1 MNKITNL
8 MVSNRHKKKRLSM
21 LSTLAMA
28 MFMALFTQFAQAQTP
43 TIFMKDGNFTIQRS
57 TGTINFYDSHGPS
70 QQTNYWENWY
80 AHNENFTYVF
90 KPAVNGDK
98 IKVTFKGFNAYAER
112 TPDDPVGEPIGTW
125 VLRLND
131 DVLNIYDG
139 NGAVDAN
146 LIASLTGNSGTEFSV
161 MSSGAITF
169 KFTSNGQYREEGWYA
184 EVELIQGQGQNP
196 AEMVPQTPIIQR
208 STCSD
213 AAVIIPTTLGA
224 KIYYTI
230 DGNDPVVGDP
240 LTGAMEY
247 VYNPENPQLI
257 PFPETIDPFFHVKA
271 VSTLADGTGLSDVA
285 WTVFTEEDRV
295 PIPDDDDEL
304 AHTTITRVEGT
315 NTIVMTPAGRPAGL
329 NDTYQVRYTMSTNGT
344 EPADPTYNNSTVYTG
359 PITATVNGT
368 IFKAK
373 TFAVSCT
380 NQFSEQTYRL
390 VVDGIYAATPV
401 IDFTAMTIEAKEGG
415 TTFDIL
421 YTLDG
426 SDPSISGTTITGT
439 FSNGTVDLSSLNPA
453 LTYGQTVKAIA
464 YKASDNT
471 GTPDASYT
479 PSLVVTAIYVP
490 TDSEGNTQNGVY
502 GGVVLLD
509 DREDHTW
516 AYYSNENSP
525 IKSLNPA
532 DVKITYTGYGPNTMT
547 STSTANMPAKAE
559 FDTEVTSNQVAVN
572 KGEAGNQFIY
582 LKTLENANEDGSG
595 NYPYTMIANPFQV
608 RPTYQES
615 GSSPT
620 TETIQ
625 VVTGTGSNSYAPM
638 YTYYANYGFKSE
650 YIIPTSYFTSAG
662 ISNGDLLTSI
672 ILYQASTANWTATS
686 LTIRLMNSTTGNYGS
701 NTGFVA
707 NNGTVVY
714 SSTSYNSAGQSAHTF
729 QFDTPFEY
737 TGNNLVVQISSGHN
751 GTANQTTW
759 YGISSTSGNRQSYY
773 AHYSS
778 NTATNYTNDG
788 RQRFLPNTTFT
799 VQKNSSSNNN
809 YRGFYAWRVKN
820 MSGGLSIKAGNT
832 TYTSANITSGN
843 GIVLYPD
850 QEIEFITD
858 NADGNEVEFEALW
871 AKAWVNS
878 TSASERATNSGD
890 YKNAYERNF
899 KVVTS
904 LTTYDYPV
912 TISSISPDG
921 SGTVAAVSRTS
932 DYSCSNDV
940 KLENMTLSMAN
951 YYLDGNNHSL
961 HIGRGVTNGNNNVA
975 STVYGEYTPGT
986 TKNDFVLRVES
997 GRYGSIYGF
1006 YDNDGTTH
1014 ITNTFKSILVFGSD
1028 YDRANNTHTKLI
1040 VAGATQ
1046 LGRSVSCANNTVNET
1061 VLSGTFGNNG
1071 GEDIELYMGWAG
1083 TISNNSLG
1091 TRRLE
1096 VFDGNFKGGI
1106 SGGIEL
1112 GVDDETIILT
1122 MRIHGGTVPQ
1132 YVYQSGQY
1140 SAAYG
1145 SRRTIITGGTFEDWI
1160 AGGCYGTGN
1169 TDERPGTTNGNAYIY
1184 FGGDAKQTA
1193 SDEGIFGAGY
1203 GNYATAEGRYTVEK
1217 SFIVVADEAQIAGSV
1232 YGGGNNG
1239 YNTSDAEVWVL
1250 GGGKNTLT
1258 VSGSVFGG
1266 ANQAGSEATT
1276 TVTMENGTVNGSV
1289 YGGANTSGAV
1299 AQLATV
1305 NVNGGTVKGSVYG
1318 GGKGSG
1324 TTMSN
1329 NTQVTVTDGIINTNI
1344 YGGGEEGAVSGNTIV
1359 SFEGGSVTDI
1369 YGAGKGSS
1377 SQRANVAQGTTVNVK
1392 GGVVNGAVYGG
1403 GENGTVA
1410 YAAGGASSNYGS
1422 TVNISGGE
1430 VKGDVFGGGK
1440 LGTTQGKTTVN
1451 ISGTWDGTILH
1462 ENVFAGAY
1470 GQQGS
1475 IFVAGQKT
1483 LNISGGRIYGS
1494 VYGGSRNANDGNTLN
1509 ATGGTDATSIT
1520 NISGGRIDQHVYA
1533 AGYYGSTKGSVYA
1546 FIGLSAINDAPNSPY
1561 SADANTNFPYDKGP
1575 ILIGGSVWAGG
1586 DWGVFT
1592 GTFGAPTITGNS
1604 NIYING
1610 EGYSTD
1616 GNDQSAANYMN
1627 IQGSIFGSGSSCDAG
1642 EGERTLILSN
1652 YGADVANS
1660 GSDSD
1665 VNPFAYASR
1674 QVNSIQRFHNVI
1686 FDNAKVG
1693 FLGQGK
1699 INSLNTTE
1707 KYSLY
1712 EIDQNVYLAN
1722 GSTMVVNVPASQ
1734 IYSFHNVTCPD
1745 TYASSPTFTPV
1756 AYNGLGTN
1764 GGATDNKVRVNGGSY
1779 IEIKYVPEETSGG
1792 GSGGDEP
1799 SGEGE
1804 TKTYGFEG
1812 SFEEWTTIDAD
1823 GDNFNWTLASILSAG
1838 YIIPSHEGEDCVSS
1852 QSYDND
1858 GGGVLTPDNYLV
1870 SPQITLGGSISFWA
1884 QAQDADYPSE
1894 HFGVAVSTTNNSNA
1908 TAFTTIAEWTMTAKT
1923 GSKGS
1928 NGNYK
1933 TKNRDNRESGEWHQY
1948 TVDLSSYA
1956 GQTGYVAIRHF
1967 NCSDM
1972 FYLNVDDITI
1982 TIPASGSGDDP
1993 VDPQEP
1999 TVTYTDAYGEL
2010 EGFAHMMAGNPN
2022 SDATCAYARPKQSKE
2037 PGNIL
2042 PSSASDYFNPNDGG
2056 WVSYR
2061 ASDNDY
2067 DIEGNLVSNGN
2078 SDQLRY
2084 ENHYPDM
2091 RNNSQYYRIW
2101 RHGGNHHHVEAVVS
2115 AKAEGNAGQYKTVEV
2130 EVQLPSWG
2138 AVGSYFRFDR
2148 TNNAGTNNTLIDY
2161 GPDVMT
2167 YNGANYSNP
2176 LGENTWM
2183 YWQDNDDTPQVTGVA
2198 ASNATVAAAIGSN
2211 GILSNPNLNFGL
2223 VMVPGQN
2230 MSGDNYIINSEAD
2243 TYLASVEKPFTCTD
2257 NTHMPTMKL
2266 ILTYSDELSAN
2277 ATLEPVHIYLVQCNA
2292 EGTITDYIDIELI
2305 INTSTEITTGFKT
2318 QIYARM
2324 DGSANTR
2331 EMSTATVVLPTFNV
2345 AQAGEMA
2352 KFYLQKVEFIQNDGV
2367 VIQPSDHNNTV
2378 TCAETVE
2385 STGSYAVNLNID
2397 RFAMTIGAQANPDN
2411 TDDWRD
2417 ATGPQDAVQ
2426 PSGTY
2431 NYNHLTWGQSN
2442 DRGVHLGDAK
2452 GRNPLS
2458 FGFTLYY
2465 NSNEVA
2471 PAKSKMGD
2479 MTFTIRVENI
2489 EGGDEDDHYAR
2500 TFTITIEVYRIGPG
2514 GNFYVDGINGQ
2525 DLNDENRAKFP
2536 DKAAKTVNF
2545 IFNRLGYM
2553 PGDNI
2558 IVVNEL
2564 PINKVTTWDG
2574 SAFQNDV
2581 KIYRYPGGHKLSAEG
2596 ASIVGNADNNPYMG
2610 PLVDVTNTLNMKGIM
2625 MDGMYDEAT
2634 NPVNG
2639 VHNHTLY
2646 PTGDAGNCTFDGIA
2660 DAPLITISNGAR
2672 VNLTNTTLQNN
2683 YNGSSEKVKAGG
2695 AVHVAY
2701 EGILAMNVD
2710 NRITGNYNANGGGVY
2725 VDGSMIVSDY
2735 AYVWDN
2741 YTEAVSGSKVDPE
2754 QNNVMLEKVTEGTF
2768 RVVQLGTADSNDSYN
2783 ALVNT
2788 DDGGETQVGVTK
2800 TDWDHSYDGYMPVVY
2815 AENGSLNY
2823 LNDPYN
2829 TQSMVVHDGGKFK
2842 LERYTSSEYTDS
2854 PNYLYWLETWVT
2866 AVTSQPEGFNK
2877 DQIDTPEELAWAIS
2891 IVNGEN
2897 GCTPAP
2903 TTGFTLTGD
2912 IDMSANI
2919 WVPIGNETALYNG
2932 TFEGNGHMVTGV
2944 KGSISRTDMGMFG
2957 RTNENAKIQNMVVST
2972 SFNTNSDNV
2981 GTVVG
2986 NMVGGTLSNVEG
2998 AGENTS
3004 KNNLGTNGGLV
3015 GINGGT
3021 IHSSFA
3027 VTTLKGGQSVGG
3039 LVGVNNGDLI
3049 NAYSAAEMS
3058 DGNAM
3063 AGLVST
3069 NNGLVENCYNATNA
3083 EVAFASKNNGTIK
3096 YCYTAEVEEGD
3107 PTYVKLAADNA
3118 TLEGHGTYGAVMDR
3132 GAYGYMYDDN
3142 KVNATNDYVVSAV
3155 SYTGSQIDK
3164 WPGMLSSLNQWVK
3177 AKNAGYTPWF
3187 RPITQDLNGDL
3198 PVLAFPKDNCLGNQ
3212 PTADGKMLRYSAYD
3226 LTDGTGFNNGL
3237 DNLLTAYKDQTATIF
3252 LYGNA
3257 TEVEQVPTA
3266 NVNVTVNEDAV
3277 LLQKQ
3282 IEGETNNPTF
3292 INTTVGVTFDNS
3304 HGKAGNTD
3312 FYGGKLLYDWH
3323 LMATPLSNAPMGIS
3337 WSEGSVN
3344 WWDTENWDDHIG
3356 QVTGVANSYLPDGM
3370 DAVSHWDFYTYYE
3383 PQYHWIN
3390 FKRNSDSHF
3399 HFDENHWQINYTNEE
3414 NLIPGRGYLA
3424 AIDTASYLN
3433 NTGTLN
3439 NGDVKIQLTAD
3450 APNDDAPDGF
3460 FTYDRGSNLIGNPY
3474 QAYLDL
3480 KVVSDNTGYKTFY
3493 IYDAAQNAYVP
3504 FVAGSSKNPVTAKT
3518 IHPHQGFFVVTDT
3531 LTNPEDFTFTY
3542 DMATTEK
3549 DGNSYFRG
3557 NSIDYPVVNVFVDD
3571 AKGHRDLTI
3580 IELNRPELGGAL
3592 KTNAL
3597 RSANFK
3603 IGAHLDGKNYG
3614 LVFAPEGTQR
3624 VPVHFRT
3631 YEEGTYT
3638 LTWSTHNGDFTSLI
3652 LVDNLT
3658 GTRCDMLQNDHYTF
3672 NGSVDDYAARFY
3684 ITFNVTDVNELNG
3697 NEEVFAWFDGND
3709 WIVTGKGQLQVVD
3722 VTGRVLQSV
3731 NVNGDQTRLHLDGY
3745 AAGVYVMRLTDGIKS
3760 VSQKIVVK

>member
-1 MNKITNL
+1 MNKTTNT
-8 MVSNRHKKKRLSM
+8 MSMNRQKKKRQPIVAFAAAIL
-21 LSTLAMA
+21 L
-28 MFMALFTQFAQAQTP
+28 ALFTQFAHAQQHN
-43 TIFMKDGNFTIQRS
+43 ILMKDGTFTIQRS
-57 TGTINFYDSHGPS
+57 SGTINFYDSHGPS
-70 QQTNYWENWY
+70 QQTNYWETWY
-80 AHNENFTYVF
+80 SHNENYTYVF

-112 TPDDPVGEPIGTW
+112 TPDDPVGVPIGTW

-196 AEMVPQTPIIQR
+196 AAMAPQTPIIQR

-257 PFPETIDPFFHVKA
+257 PFPETIDPAFHVKA
-271 VSTLADGTGLSDVA
+271 VSTLADGTDLSDVA
-285 WTVFTEEDRV
+285 WTVFTEDDRV
-295 PIPDDDDEL
+295 PIPDADDEL

-373 TFAVSCT
+373 TFAVSCS

-479 PSLVVTAIYVP
+479 PSQVVTAIYVP

-547 STSTANMPAKAE
+547 STSTDNMPAKAD

-572 KGEAGNQFIY
+572 KNEAGNQFIY
-582 LKTLENANEDGSG
+582 LKTLEAANEDGSG

-672 ILYQASTANWTATS
+672 TLYQASTANWTATS

-788 RQRFLPNTTFT
+788 RQRFLPNTTFA

-809 YRGFYAWRVKN
+809 YRGFYAWRVK
-820 MSGGLSIKAGNT
+820 SLGGGLT
-832 TYTSANITSGN
+832 ITGKN
-843 GIVLYPD
+843 VGDIIYPD
-850 QEIEFITD
+850 ETIEFVTE
-858 NADGNEVEFEALW
+858 NAEGNEVEFEALW

-878 TSASERATNSGD
+878 SSASERATNSGD

-912 TISSISPDG
+912 TISSIYPDG
-921 SGTVAAVSRTS
+921 SGTVASVSRTS
-932 DYSCSNDV
+932 NYSCSNDV

-961 HIGRGVTNGNNNVA
+961 HIGRGVANGNSNVA
-975 STVYGEYTPGT
+975 ASVRGNT
-986 TKNDFVLRVES
+986 TSNFTLRVES
-997 GRYGSIYGF
+997 GRYTNIYGF
-1006 YDNDGTTH
+1006 YGTTSSTAF
-1014 ITNTFKSILVFGSD
+1014 IANIILGSD
-1028 YDRANNTHTKLI
+1028 YDRATNTNTKLT
-1040 VAGATQ
+1040 VTGAAQVGKNAAYLSSSSTK
-1046 LGRSVSCANNTVNET
+1046 VNVT
-1061 VLSGTFGNNG
+1061 VLSGTFGSTSDNT
-1071 GEDIELYMGWAG
+1071 ELYMGFENA
-1083 TISNNSLG
+1083 T
-1091 TRRLE
+1091 TAAQAKRKLE
-1096 VFDGNFKGGI
+1096 VYGGNLQGGI
-1106 SGGIEL
+1106 AGGIEGGNITATTEVL
-1112 GVDDETIILT
+1112 K
-1122 MRIHGGTVPQ
+1122 MRIRGGIIGQ
-1132 YVYQSGQY
+1132 YLYGSGQY

-1145 SRRTIITGGTFEDWI
+1145 TRKTIITGGTFNAWI
-1160 AGGCYGTGN
+1160 AGGCYGTDNNNGGGQTYGN
-1169 TDERPGTTNGNAYIY
+1169 TYMY
-1184 FGGDAKQTA
+1184 FGGDANQSNTT
-1193 SDEGIFGAGY
+1193 GLFGGGY
-1203 GNYATAEGRYTVEK
+1203 GSNATGDNKYTVQK
-1217 SFIVVADEAQIAGSV
+1217 SFVVVADEAQIAGNV

-1258 VSGSVFGG
+1258 VSGSVYGG
-1266 ANQAGSEATT
+1266 ANQARSEATT

-1289 YGGANTSGAV
+1289 YGGANSSGAV

-1329 NTQVTVTDGIINTNI
+1329 NTKVTVTDGTININI

-1392 GGVVNGAVYGG
+1392 GGLVNGAVYGG

-1451 ISGTWDGTILH
+1451 ISGTWDGTIIR

-1470 GQQGS
+1470 GEQGS
-1475 IFVAGQKT
+1475 IFVAGLKT

-1509 ATGGTDATSIT
+1509 ATGGTDATSVT

-1546 FIGLSAINDAPNSPY
+1546 FIGISAINDAPNHSKT
-1561 SADANTNFPYDKGP
+1561 AGFNYDKGS

-1592 GTFGAPTITGNS
+1592 GTFGAPTISGNS

-1616 GNDQSAANYMN
+1616 GNDQSATNYMN

-1756 AYNGLGTN
+1756 AYNGLGAT

-1779 IEIKYVPEETSGG
+1779 IEIKYVPEENG

-1804 TKTYGFEG
+1804 TLTYDFEDGTLQGWTNIDANNDGNVWRHSHDINGVWENPMDDVGHESSYGFVFSESYVNGG
-1812 SFEEWTTIDAD
+1812 SGA
-1823 GDNFNWTLASILSAG
+1823 
-1838 YIIPSHEGEDCVSS
+1838 V
-1852 QSYDND
+1852 
-1858 GGGVLTPDNYLV
+1858 TPNNYLV
-1870 SPQITLGGSISFWA
+1870 SPQITLGGNIHFWA
-1884 QAQDADYPSE
+1884 TDGNDEYGAE
-1894 HFGVAVSTTNNSNA
+1894 HFGVLVSTSSNSNPSD
-1908 TAFTTIAEWTMTAKT
+1908 FVLLQEWTLL
-1923 GSKGS
+1923 SKGERTGR
-1928 NGNYK
+1928 NGRALGGTWY
-1933 TKNRDNRESGEWHQY
+1933 EYS
-1948 TVDLSSYA
+1948 VDLSDYT
-1956 GQTGYVAIRHF
+1956 GNGYVAIRHF
-1967 NCSDM
+1967 NCNDQWI
-1972 FYLNVDDITI
+1972 LCVDDITI
-1982 TIPASGSGDDP
+1982 TIPASTSGDDP
-1993 VDPQEP
+1993 VDPEEP

-2042 PSSASDYFNPNDGG
+2042 PEGASDYFNTSDGG

-2067 DIEGNLVSNGN
+2067 DIEGNLVSAGN

-2084 ENHYPDM
+2084 ENHYPYM
-2091 RNNSQYYRIW
+2091 RNNSEYYRIW

-2115 AKAEGNAGQYKTVEV
+2115 AKAEGNEGQYKTVEV

-2138 AVGSYFRFDR
+2138 ALGSYFRFDR

-2176 LGENTWM
+2176 LGESTWM
-2183 YWQDNDDTPQVTGVA
+2183 YYDDDADSQVIGA
-2198 ASNATVAAAIGSN
+2198 DASNATVAAAIGSN

-2230 MSGDNYIINSEAD
+2230 MSGDKYIINSEAD

-2442 DRGVHLGDAK
+2442 NRGVHLGDAK

-2465 NSNEVA
+2465 NSNETA

-2489 EGGDEDDHYAR
+2489 EGGDEDDHNAR
-2500 TFTITIEVYRIGPG
+2500 TFTITVEVYRIGPG
-2514 GNFYVDGINGQ
+2514 GNFYVDGVNGQ

-2564 PINKVTTWDG
+2564 PISKVTTWDG

-2596 ASIVGNADNNPYMG
+2596 ASIVGNPDNKPYMG
-2610 PLVDVTNTLNMKGIM
+2610 PLVDVTNTLNMKGIT

-2639 VHNHTLY
+2639 VHNYTLY
-2646 PTGDAGNCTFDGIA
+2646 PTGDAGNCTFNGIA
-2660 DAPLITISNGAR
+2660 EAPLITVSNGAR
-2672 VNLTNTTLQNN
+2672 VNLTNTILQNN
-2683 YNGSSEKVKAGG
+2683 YNGSSEIVKAGG

-2788 DDGGETQVGVTK
+2788 DDGGETQVGVSK

-2815 AENGSLNY
+2815 AESGSLNY
-2823 LNDPYN
+2823 LNDPYD

-2842 LERYTSSEYTDS
+2842 LERYTSSEYTNS

-2866 AVTSQPEGFNK
+2866 AVTSKPEGFNK

-2932 TFEGNGHMVTGV
+2932 TFEGNGHVVTGV

-2957 RTNENAKIQNMVVST
+2957 RTDTNAKIQNMVVST

-2986 NMVGGTLSNVEG
+2986 NMAGGTLSNVEG

-3027 VTTLKGGQSVGG
+3027 VTTLKGGQSMGG
-3039 LVGVNNGDLI
+3039 LVGINNGDLI
-3049 NAYSAAEMS
+3049 NAYSAAEIS
-3058 DGNAM
+3058 GGNAM

-3069 NNGLVENCYNATNA
+3069 NNGRVENCYNATNA
-3083 EVAFASKNNGTIK
+3083 EVAFASKNNGAIK

-3107 PTYVKLAADNA
+3107 PTYVKLAADDA
-3118 TLEGHGTYGAVMDR
+3118 TLENHGTYGAVFDR
-3132 GAYGYMYDDN
+3132 KALGYMYSDN
-3142 KVNATNDYVVSAV
+3142 KVTAEGNGYVKTTHEYLNNHAV
-3155 SYTGSQIDK
+3155 VWDGL
-3164 WPGMLSSLNQWVK
+3164 LSVLNQWV
-3177 AKNAGYTPWF
+3177 ADNSGYTAWN
-3187 RPITQDLNGDL
+3187 RPLTQDLNGDL
-3198 PVLAFPKDNCLGNQ
+3198 PILVFPKDNCMGNL
-3212 PTADGKMLRYSAYD
+3212 AAEEGKLLRYSAFD
-3226 LTDGTGFNNGL
+3226 DSHNGL
-3237 DNLLTAYKDQTATIF
+3237 DNLLGTVYNGKSANIY
-3252 LYGNA
+3252 LYNNA
-3257 TEVEQVPTA
+3257 TGVLNGTG
-3266 NVNVTVNEDAV
+3266 NNKLFIHEDVA
-3277 LLQKQ
+3277 LLQDAS
-3282 IEGETNNPTF
+3282 NNTPVQA
-3292 INTTVGVTFDNS
+3292 TVGVTFDNS
-3304 HGKAGNTD
+3304 YKNATD
-3312 FYGGKLLYDWH
+3312 YWGQSLKYDWH
-3323 LMATPLSNAPMGIS
+3323 FFSTPLADAPMGIEYNS
-3337 WSEGSVN
+3337 NEQN
-3344 WWDTENWDDHIG
+3344 WWVTDDQG
-3356 QVTGVANSYLPDGM
+3356 QVSEVSGSYMPDGV
-3370 DAVSHWDFYTYYE
+3370 DNVSHWDFYTYYE

-3390 FKRNSDSHF
+3390 FKRNSLSH
-3399 HFDENHWQINYTNEE
+3399 HHYDEPHDPISYTNETE
-3414 NLIPGRGYLA
+3414 LVPGKGYMA
-3424 AIDTASYLN
+3424 AIDQDTYVS

-3439 NGDVKIQLTAD
+3439 GKEDISMTLTLSGELPEEEEPTKD
-3450 APNDDAPDGF
+3450 WGF
-3460 FTYDRGSNLIGNPY
+3460 NLLGNPY
-3474 QAYLDL
+3474 QAYLDMESFL
-3480 KVVSDNTGYKTFY
+3480 TTNGLSSYWVY
-3493 IYDAAQNAYVP
+3493 IAEQNKY
-3504 FVAGSSKNPVTAKT
+3504 VAGNVEASENDAIPSATL
-3518 IHPHQGFFVVTDT
+3518 HPHQAFFVWTGTNNKKVDFKYSMAKDT
-3531 LTNPEDFTFTY
+3531 PNEY
-3542 DMATTEK
+3542 
-3549 DGNSYFRG
+3549 SYFRG
-3557 NSIDYPVVNVFVDD
+3557 NKVNYPLVNLFAVDE
-3571 AKGHRDLTI
+3571 KGQRDLAV
-3580 IELNRPELGGAL
+3580 IEFNRPQTGGSRKMRAMDNSDFRL
-3592 KTNAL
+3592 
-3597 RSANFK
+3597 S
-3603 IGAHLDGKNYG
+3603 AHLDNTDYCI
-3614 LVFAPEGTQR
+3614 LFAEESVER
-3624 VPVHFRT
+3624 IPVHFVT
-3631 YEEGTYT
+3631 KNEGTFT
-3638 LTWSTHNGDFTSLI
+3638 LNWKMMHGNFSNLF
-3652 LVDNLT
+3652 LVDNKT
-3658 GTRCDMLQNDHYTF
+3658 GVRTDMLRNDSYTF
-3672 NGSVDDYAARFY
+3672 SATADDYASRFY
-3684 ITFNVTDVNELNG
+3684 ITYRVTGVDDYTISDG
-3697 NEEVFAWFDGND
+3697 EEFAFFDGSE
-3709 WIVTGKGQLQVVD
+3709 WIINGEGYLQVID
-3722 VTGRVLQSV
+3722 MTGRVLQAQQLSGNQSRV
-3731 NVNGDQTRLHLDGY
+3731 HINNV
-3745 AAGVYVMRLTDGIKS
+3745 AAGVYVLQLNNGTKNMT
-3760 VSQKIVVK
+3760 QKIVIR

>member
-1 MNKITNL
+1 MN
-8 MVSNRHKKKRLSM
+8 RQKKKRQPIVAFAAAIL
-21 LSTLAMA
+21 L
-28 MFMALFTQFAQAQTP
+28 ALFTQFAHAQQNN
-43 TIFMKDGNFTIQRS
+43 ILMKDGTFTIQRS
-57 TGTINFYDSHGPS
+57 SGTINFYDSHGPS
-70 QQTNYWENWY
+70 QQTNYWETWY
-80 AHNENFTYVF
+80 SHNENYTYVF

-112 TPDDPVGEPIGTW
+112 TPDDPVGVPIGTW

-196 AEMVPQTPIIQR
+196 AAMAPQTPIIQR

-257 PFPETIDPFFHVKA
+257 PFPETIDPAFHVKA
-271 VSTLADGTGLSDVA
+271 VSTLADGTDLSDVA
-285 WTVFTEEDRV
+285 WTVFTEDDRV

-401 IDFTAMTIEAKEGG
+401 IDFDAMTIEAKEGG

-464 YKASDNT
+464 YKASDNI

-479 PSLVVTAIYVP
+479 PSQVVTAIYVP

-547 STSTANMPAKAE
+547 STSTANMPAKAD
-559 FDTEVTSNQVAVN
+559 FDTEVASNQVAVN
-572 KGEAGNQFIY
+572 KGEDGNQFIY

-608 RPTYQES
+608 RPAVSS
-615 GSSPT
+615 GSVTP
-620 TETIQ
+620 TETRYVRTNTITSGKRYLIVSQ
-625 VVTGTGSNSYAPM
+625 SNTGTGYA
-638 YTYYANYGFKSE
+638 
-650 YIIPTSYFTSAG
+650 
-662 ISNGDLLTSI
+662 L
-672 ILYQASTANWTATS
+672 
-686 LTIRLMNSTTGNYGS
+686 
-701 NTGFVA
+701 
-707 NNGTVVY
+707 
-714 SSTSYNSAGQSAHTF
+714 
-729 QFDTPFEY
+729 
-737 TGNNLVVQISSGHN
+737 GHN
-751 GTANQTTW
+751 GTTVAADAVT
-759 YGISSTSGNRQSYY
+759 ISSGSPANYIDPSTVDATSIWTVTNGYTFQNGGYYINRSGTGNTRTLTISTSSANWNWDGSNNRLYFTRSNGTNIYIRYY
-773 AHYSS
+773 NNTFSL
-778 NTATNYTNDG
+778 NTATNSVY
-788 RQRFLPNTTFT
+788 LYEETTT
-799 VQKNSSSNNN
+799 GGGTTGGD
-809 YRGFYAWRVKN
+809 YRGFYAWRVKS
-820 MSGGLSIKAGNT
+820 MSGGLSIMAGDT

-878 TSASERATNSGD
+878 TSTSERATNSGD

-899 KVVTS
+899 KTS
-904 LTTYDYPV
+904 FSSYDYPV
-912 TISSISPDG
+912 TISSLTPDG
-921 SGTVAAVSRTS
+921 LGTVSSFSPGTL
-932 DYSCSNDV
+932 SCSADT
-940 KLENMTLSMAN
+940 KLENMTLSADGLN
-951 YYLDGNNHSL
+951 GNNHSL
-961 HIGRGVTNGNNNVA
+961 IIGRGVSNGTSNVTG
-975 STVYGEYTPGT
+975 SVYGYQAPSGNINGFT
-986 TKNDFVLRVES
+986 LRIES
-997 GRYGSIYGF
+997 GRYGNAYLF
-1006 YDNDGTTH
+1006 YNSSTSQVSSS
-1014 ITNTFKSILVFGSD
+1014 NKWNMILGSD
-1028 YDRANNTHTKLI
+1028 YDRAQKDNSKLTI
-1040 VAGATQ
+1040 AGPVEVSYRVSSSSATAKIKFV
-1046 LGRSVSCANNTVNET
+1046 G
-1061 VLSGTFGNNG
+1061 LSGTFGANADNN
-1071 GEDIELYMGWAG
+1071 ELYMGYENRADAN
-1083 TISNNSLG
+1083 TAA
-1091 TRRLE
+1091 TPRFLE
-1096 VFDGNFKGGI
+1096 VLGGEYLGGI
-1106 SGGIEL
+1106 SGGIEN
-1112 GVDDETIILT
+1112 GVTATTHVLT
-1122 MRIHGGTVPQ
+1122 MRIKGGTIHQ
-1132 YVYQSGQY
+1132 YIYGAGQF
-1140 SAAYG
+1140 SAAVG
-1145 SRRTIITGGTFEDWI
+1145 TRKTIITGGTFDAWV
-1160 AGGCYGTGN
+1160 AGGCYGT
-1169 TDERPGTTNGNAYIY
+1169 DANGNAGNTNGDSYIY
-1184 FGGDAKQTA
+1184 FGGDANMANT
-1193 SDEGIFGAGY
+1193 EGVFGGGY
-1203 GNYATAEGRYTVEK
+1203 GRGTAGDNKYTINK
-1217 SFIVVADEAQIAGSV
+1217 SFVVVADEAQVAGNV
-1232 YGGGNNG
+1232 YGGGNKG
-1239 YNTSDAEVWVL
+1239 YNTDDAEVWVL
-1250 GGGKNTLT
+1250 GGGKNTLN
-1258 VSGSVFGG
+1258 VAGSVFGG
-1266 ANQAGSEATT
+1266 ANQARSEATT
-1276 TVTMENGTVNGSV
+1276 TVTMEDGTVNGSV
-1289 YGGANTSGAV
+1289 YGGANSSGAV

-1329 NTQVTVTDGIINTNI
+1329 NTKVTVTDGTINTNI

-1392 GGVVNGAVYGG
+1392 GGLVNGAVYGG

-1451 ISGTWDGTILH
+1451 ISGTWDGTIIR

-1470 GQQGS
+1470 GEQGS
-1475 IFVAGQKT
+1475 IFVAGLKT

-1509 ATGGTDATSIT
+1509 ATGGTDATSVT

-1546 FIGLSAINDAPNSPY
+1546 FIGISAINDAPNHSKT
-1561 SADANTNFPYDKGP
+1561 AGFNYDKGS

-1592 GTFGAPTITGNS
+1592 GTFGAPTISGNS

-1616 GNDQSAANYMN
+1616 GNDQSATNYMN

-1734 IYSFHNVTCPD
+1734 IYSFHNVTCPNA
-1745 TYASSPTFTPV
+1745 YATSPTFTPV
-1756 AYNGLGTN
+1756 AYNGLGAT

-1779 IEIKYVPEETSGG
+1779 IEIKYVPEENG

-1799 SGEGE
+1799 SGEDE
-1804 TKTYGFEG
+1804 TLTYDFEDG
-1812 SFEEWTTIDAD
+1812 TLQGWTNIDAD
-1823 GDNFNWTLASILSAG
+1823 GDGNEWEIVAPNSGGNTIGDAHSGTYCASSWSWNNTTL
-1838 YIIPSHEGEDCVSS
+1838 Y
-1852 QSYDND
+1852 
-1858 GGGVLTPDNYLV
+1858 PDNYMISPLV
-1870 SPQITLGGSISFWA
+1870 DGANSIQYYVA
-1884 QAQDADYPSE
+1884 TNTGYPD
-1894 HFGVAVSTTNNSNA
+1894 HYAVMASSTGTAASNFTIVFEE
-1908 TAFTTIAEWTMTAKT
+1908 TAPTAKNAV
-1923 GSKGS
+1923 
-1928 NGNYK
+1928 NGGVKSSK
-1933 TKNRDNRESGEWHQY
+1933 TKSGSR
-1948 TVDLSSYA
+1948 DLSPWTERNIDLPE
-1956 GQTGYVAIRHF
+1956 GTKYVAFRHF
-1967 NCSDM
+1967 NSDDM
-1972 FYLNVDDITI
+1972 NYLFIDDITI
-1982 TIPASGSGDDP
+1982 TIPAEEP
-1993 VDPQEP
+1993 EQPEQP

-2010 EGFAHMMAGNPN
+2010 SGFAHMMAGNPS

-2042 PSSASDYFNPNDGG
+2042 PEGASDYFNTSDGG

-2067 DIEGNLVSNGN
+2067 DIEGNLVSDGN

-2084 ENHYPDM
+2084 ENHYPYM

-2115 AKAEGNAGQYKTVEV
+2115 AKAEGNEGEYKTVEV

-2138 AVGSYFRFDR
+2138 ALGSYFRFDR

-2176 LGENTWM
+2176 LGESTWM
-2183 YWQDNDDTPQVTGVA
+2183 YYDDDADSQVIGA
-2198 ASNATVAAAIGSN
+2198 DASNATVATAIGSN

-2367 VIQPSDHNNTV
+2367 VIQPSAHNNTV

-2442 DRGVHLGDAK
+2442 NRGVHLGDAK

-2465 NSNEVA
+2465 NSNETA

-2489 EGGDEDDHYAR
+2489 EGGDEDDHNAR
-2500 TFTITIEVYRIGPG
+2500 TFTITVEVYRIGPG
-2514 GNFYVDGINGQ
+2514 GNFYVDGVNGQ

-2564 PINKVTTWDG
+2564 PISKVTTWDG

-2596 ASIVGNADNNPYMG
+2596 ASIVGNPDNKPYMG
-2610 PLVDVTNTLNMKGIM
+2610 PLVDVTNTLNMKGIT

-2639 VHNHTLY
+2639 VHNYTLY
-2646 PTGDAGNCTFDGIA
+2646 PTGDAGNCTFNGIA
-2660 DAPLITISNGAR
+2660 EAPLITVSNGAR
-2672 VNLTNTTLQNN
+2672 VNLTNTILQNN
-2683 YNGSSEKVKAGG
+2683 YNGSSEIVKAGG

-2754 QNNVMLEKVTEGTF
+2754 QNNVMLEKVTEGSF

-2783 ALVNT
+2783 ALVKT
-2788 DDGGETQVGVTK
+2788 DDGGETQVGVSK

-2815 AENGSLNY
+2815 AESGSLNY
-2823 LNDPYN
+2823 LNDPYD

-2842 LERYTSSEYTDS
+2842 LERYTSSEYTNS

-2866 AVTSQPEGFNK
+2866 AVTSKPEGFNK

-2932 TFEGNGHMVTGV
+2932 TFEGNGHVVTGV

-2957 RTNENAKIQNMVVST
+2957 RTDTNAKIQNMVVST

-2986 NMVGGTLSNVEG
+2986 NMAGGTLSNVEG

-3027 VTTLKGGQSVGG
+3027 VTTLKGGQSMGG
-3039 LVGVNNGDLI
+3039 LVGINNGDLI
-3049 NAYSAAEMS
+3049 NAYSAAEIS
-3058 DGNAM
+3058 GGNAM

-3069 NNGLVENCYNATNA
+3069 NNGRVENCYNATNA
-3083 EVAFASKNNGTIK
+3083 EVAFASKNNGAIK
-3096 YCYTAEVEEGD
+3096 YCYTAEVEEGE

-3118 TLEGHGTYGAVMDR
+3118 TLENHGTYGAVLDR
-3132 GAYGYMYDDN
+3132 KALGYMYGDN
-3142 KVNATNDYVVSAV
+3142 KVTAEGNGYVKTTHEYLNNHAV
-3155 SYTGSQIDK
+3155 VWDGL
-3164 WPGMLSSLNQWVK
+3164 LSVLNQWV
-3177 AKNAGYTPWF
+3177 ADNSGYTAWN
-3187 RPITQDLNGDL
+3187 RPLTQDLNGDL
-3198 PVLAFPKDNCLGNQ
+3198 PILIFPKDNCMGNL
-3212 PTADGKMLRYSAYD
+3212 AAEEGKLLRYSAFD
-3226 LTDGTGFNNGL
+3226 DSHNGL
-3237 DNLLTAYKDQTATIF
+3237 DNLLGTIYNGKSANIY
-3252 LYGNA
+3252 LYNNA
-3257 TEVEQVPTA
+3257 TGVLNGTG
-3266 NVNVTVNEDAV
+3266 NNKLFIHEDVA
-3277 LLQKQ
+3277 LLQDAS
-3282 IEGETNNPTF
+3282 NNTPVQA
-3292 INTTVGVTFDNS
+3292 TVGVTFENS
-3304 HGKAGNTD
+3304 SKSAKDFWGNT
-3312 FYGGKLLYDWH
+3312 LTYDWH
-3323 LMATPLSNAPMGIS
+3323 LLSTPLSNAPLGITYN
-3337 WSEGSVN
+3337 EGGN
-3344 WWDTENWDDHIG
+3344 NYWENEDTG
-3356 QVTGVANSYLPDGM
+3356 QVKTVQGGYMPNDINTQDTVQ
-3370 DAVSHWDFYTYYE
+3370 WDFYTYYE

-3390 FKRNSDSHF
+3390 FKRNSDSHY
-3399 HFDENHWQINYTNEE
+3399 HYDENDQGVHEQIEYDNETE
-3414 NLIPGRGYLA
+3414 LIRGRGYMM
-3424 AIDTASYLN
+3424 AIQQDSYMST
-3433 NTGTLN
+3433 TGTLN
-3439 NGDVKIQLTAD
+3439 NGEVSIPLTKSGTEEED
-3450 APNDDAPDGF
+3450 ATPQTSKDW
-3460 FTYDRGSNLIGNPY
+3460 GSNLVGNPY
-3474 QAYLDL
+3474 HAYLNLDA
-3480 KVVSDNTGYKTFY
+3480 VTAHADNGGVNSFY
-3493 IYDAAQNAYVP
+3493 IYDADNGTYGP
-3504 FVAGSSKNPVTAKT
+3504 YMTGSSINPAIPSKF
-3518 IHPHQGFFVVTDT
+3518 IHPHQGFFVVTS
-3531 LTNPEDFTFTY
+3531 EEVSGFKFTY
-3542 DMATTEK
+3542 DMATDTP
-3549 DGNSYFRG
+3549 NSTSYYRG
-3557 NSIDYPVVNVFVDD
+3557 EEQPAYPVVNLFVDNEN
-3571 AKGHRDLTI
+3571 GNRDMAVV
-3580 IELNRPELGGAL
+3580 ELDRPEIGGARKL
-3592 KTNAL
+3592 NNL
-3597 RSANFK
+3597 RNANFK
-3603 IGAHLDGKNYG
+3603 ISAYLEGQNYG
-3614 LVFAPEGTQR
+3614 LLFTPEGTER
-3624 VPVHFRT
+3624 VPVHFQT
-3631 YEEGTYT
+3631 VEDGTYT
-3638 LTWSTHNGDFTSLI
+3638 ITWSMYNGNFSNLF
-3652 LVDNLT
+3652 LVDNKT
-3658 GTRCDMLQNDHYTF
+3658 GVRTDMLRNDSYTF
-3672 NGSVDDYAARFY
+3672 SATADDYASRFY
-3684 ITFNVTDVNELNG
+3684 ITYRVTGVDDYTISDG
-3697 NEEVFAWFDGND
+3697 EEFAFFDGSE
-3709 WIVTGKGQLQVVD
+3709 WIINGEGYLQVID
-3722 VTGRVLQSV
+3722 MTGRVLQAQQLSGNQSRV
-3731 NVNGDQTRLHLDGY
+3731 HINNV
-3745 AAGVYVMRLTDGIKS
+3745 AAGVYVLQLNNGTKNMT
-3760 VSQKIVVK
+3760 QKIVIR